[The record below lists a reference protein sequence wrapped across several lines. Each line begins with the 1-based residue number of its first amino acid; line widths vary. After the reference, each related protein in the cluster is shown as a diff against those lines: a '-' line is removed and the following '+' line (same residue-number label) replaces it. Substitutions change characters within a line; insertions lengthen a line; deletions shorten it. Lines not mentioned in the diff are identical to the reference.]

1 MLHLDVFLSAQTS
14 GTSTHSTSERRR
26 KLCLSGQ
33 WSEVQLQVQV
43 SSTMVA
49 LTPTTNNPSS
59 PCLASLPAVCNTVIL
74 SKLGTLQDGNRA
86 FSSISAF
93 SVRFWWI
100 NRTKSA
106 RLVTLALSLLPTT
119 KSEFPNNF
127 FCKVTMAFRIVRH
140 S

>member
-1 MLHLDVFLSAQTS
+1 MQKDLVLHLDVFLSAQTS

-59 PCLASLPAVCNTVIL
+59 PCLASLPAVCSTVIL

-106 RLVTLALSLLPTT
+106 RLVTLALPLLPTT

-127 FCKVTMAFRIVRH
+127 FCKVTMAL
-140 S
+140 